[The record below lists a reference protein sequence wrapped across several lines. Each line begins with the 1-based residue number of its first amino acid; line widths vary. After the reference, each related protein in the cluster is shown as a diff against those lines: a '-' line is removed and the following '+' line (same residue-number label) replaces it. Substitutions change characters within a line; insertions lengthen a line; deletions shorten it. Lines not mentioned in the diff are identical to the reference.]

1 MKFSLIT
8 ATFNSQKSIAFC
20 LNSVMI
26 QTYSNF
32 EVIIVD
38 GASTDET
45 LLKIQQFND
54 PRIKVISEKDDGLYH
69 ALNKGI
75 SMATGDVVGFLHS
88 DDFFP
93 DECVLENLY
102 KSLHSEQVDGVYAN
116 LKYVSQSDS
125 NKVVR
130 DWKSKPFKFENL
142 KYGWMPPH
150 PTLFLKRDIY
160 NTLGG
165 FNTNFRIAADYDF
178 ILRLFSSNKFQIK
191 YLNIYTTHMR
201 VGGASNKSFKSIFQ
215 KSLEDYKVISQ
226 YSLLGFF
233 TLVFKNLRKILQAF
247 SA

>member
-1 MKFSLIT
+1 M
-8 ATFNSQKSIAFC
+8 
-20 LNSVMI
+20 
-26 QTYSNF
+26 
-32 EVIIVD
+32 
-38 GASTDET
+38 
-45 LLKIQQFND
+45 KIQQFND
-54 PRIKVISEKDDGLYH
+54 PRIKVISEKEDGLYY

-75 SMATGDVVGFLHS
+75 SMATGDVVGFIHS

-93 DECVLENLY
+93 DVNVLENLY
-102 KSLHSEQVDGVYAN
+102 KSLQSEQVDGVYAN

-130 DWKSKPFKFENL
+130 DWKSKPFKSENL

-150 PTLFLKRDIY
+150 PTLFLKRDFY

-201 VGGASNKSFKSIFQ
+201 VDGASNKSLKSIFK
-215 KSLEDYKVISQ
+215 KSSEDYKVISQ

-233 TLVFKNLRKILQAF
+233 TLVFKNLRKIPQAF

>member
-1 MKFSLIT
+1 
-8 ATFNSQKSIAFC
+8 
-20 LNSVMI
+20 
-26 QTYSNF
+26 
-32 EVIIVD
+32 
-38 GASTDET
+38 
-45 LLKIQQFND
+45 LKIQQFND
-54 PRIKVISEKDDGLYH
+54 PRIKVISEKEDGLYY

-75 SMATGDVVGFLHS
+75 SMATGDVVGFIHS

-93 DECVLENLY
+93 DVNVLENLY
-102 KSLHSEQVDGVYAN
+102 KSLQSEQVDGVYAN

-130 DWKSKPFKFENL
+130 DWKSKPFKSENL

-150 PTLFLKRDIY
+150 PTLFLKRDFY

-201 VGGASNKSFKSIFQ
+201 VDGASNKSLKSIFK
-215 KSLEDYKVISQ
+215 KSSEDYKVISQ

-233 TLVFKNLRKILQAF
+233 TLVFKNLRKIPQAF

>member
-1 MKFSLIT
+1 
-8 ATFNSQKSIAFC
+8 
-20 LNSVMI
+20 MI

-54 PRIKVISEKDDGLYH
+54 PRIKVISEKDDGLYY

-75 SMATGDVVGFLHS
+75 SMATGDVVGFIHS

-93 DECVLENLY
+93 DVNVLENLY
-102 KSLHSEQVDGVYAN
+102 KSLQSEQVDGVYAN

-130 DWKSKPFKFENL
+130 DWKSKPFKSENL

-201 VGGASNKSFKSIFQ
+201 VGGASNKSLKSIFK
-215 KSLEDYKVISQ
+215 KSSEDYKVISQ

-233 TLVFKNLRKILQAF
+233 TLVFKNLRKIPQAF

>member
-1 MKFSLIT
+1 
-8 ATFNSQKSIAFC
+8 
-20 LNSVMI
+20 MI
-26 QTYSNF
+26 QTYSDF

-45 LLKIQQFND
+45 LLKIQQFD
-54 PRIKVISEKDDGLYH
+54 DKRIKVVSEKDDGLYH

-93 DECVLENLY
+93 DVFVLENLH
-102 KSLHSEQVDGVYAN
+102 KLLQSEQVDGVFSN

-125 NKVVR
+125 NKVLR

-142 KYGWMPPH
+142 KFGWMPPH

-191 YLNIYTTHMR
+191 YLNMYTTHMR

-215 KSLEDYKVISQ
+215 KSMEDYKVISQ

-233 TLVFKNLRKILQAF
+233 TLVFKNLRKIPQAF

>member
-1 MKFSLIT
+1 M
-8 ATFNSQKSIAFC
+8 
-20 LNSVMI
+20 
-26 QTYSNF
+26 
-32 EVIIVD
+32 
-38 GASTDET
+38 
-45 LLKIQQFND
+45 KIQQFND
-54 PRIKVISEKDDGLYH
+54 PRIKVISEKDDGLYY

-75 SMATGDVVGFLHS
+75 SMATGDVVGFIHS

-93 DECVLENLY
+93 DVNVLENLY

-130 DWKSKPFKFENL
+130 DWKSKPFKSENL

-150 PTLFLKRDIY
+150 PTLFLKRDFY

-201 VGGASNKSFKSIFQ
+201 VDGASNKSLKSIFK
-215 KSLEDYKVISQ
+215 KSSEDYKVISQ

-233 TLVFKNLRKILQAF
+233 TLVFKNLRKIPQAF

>member
-1 MKFSLIT
+1 M
-8 ATFNSQKSIAFC
+8 
-20 LNSVMI
+20 
-26 QTYSNF
+26 
-32 EVIIVD
+32 
-38 GASTDET
+38 
-45 LLKIQQFND
+45 KIQQFND
-54 PRIKVISEKDDGLYH
+54 PRIKVISEKDDGLYY

-75 SMATGDVVGFLHS
+75 SMATGDVVGFIHS

-93 DECVLENLY
+93 DVNVLENLY
-102 KSLHSEQVDGVYAN
+102 KSLQSEQVDGVYAN

-130 DWKSKPFKFENL
+130 DWKSKPFKSENL

-150 PTLFLKRDIY
+150 PTLFLKRDFY

-201 VGGASNKSFKSIFQ
+201 VDGASNKSLKSIFK
-215 KSLEDYKVISQ
+215 KSSEDYKVISQ

-233 TLVFKNLRKILQAF
+233 TLVFKNLRKIPQAF
-247 SA
+247 SV

>member
-1 MKFSLIT
+1 
-8 ATFNSQKSIAFC
+8 
-20 LNSVMI
+20 MI
-26 QTYSNF
+26 QTYSDF

-54 PRIKVISEKDDGLYH
+54 KRIKVVSEKDDGLYH

-93 DECVLENLY
+93 DAFVLENLH
-102 KSLHSEQVDGVYAN
+102 KLLQSEQVDGVYSN

-130 DWKSKPFKFENL
+130 DWKSKPFKIENL
-142 KYGWMPPH
+142 KFGWMPPH

-191 YLNIYTTHMR
+191 YLNMYTTHMR

-215 KSLEDYKVISQ
+215 KSMEDYKVISQ

-233 TLVFKNLRKILQAF
+233 TLVFKNLRKIPQAF

>member
-130 DWKSKPFKFENL
+130 DWKSKPFKFEN
-142 KYGWMPPH
+142 
-150 PTLFLKRDIY
+150 
-160 NTLGG
+160 
-165 FNTNFRIAADYDF
+165 
-178 ILRLFSSNKFQIK
+178 
-191 YLNIYTTHMR
+191 
-201 VGGASNKSFKSIFQ
+201 
-215 KSLEDYKVISQ
+215 
-226 YSLLGFF
+226 
-233 TLVFKNLRKILQAF
+233 
-247 SA
+247 

>member
-1 MKFSLIT
+1 M
-8 ATFNSQKSIAFC
+8 
-20 LNSVMI
+20 
-26 QTYSNF
+26 
-32 EVIIVD
+32 
-38 GASTDET
+38 
-45 LLKIQQFND
+45 
-54 PRIKVISEKDDGLYH
+54 
-69 ALNKGI
+69 NKGI
-75 SMATGDVVGFLHS
+75 SMATGDVVGFIHS

-93 DECVLENLY
+93 DVNVLENLY
-102 KSLHSEQVDGVYAN
+102 KSLQSEQVDGVYAN

-130 DWKSKPFKFENL
+130 DWKSKPFKSENL

-150 PTLFLKRDIY
+150 PTLFLKRDFY

-201 VGGASNKSFKSIFQ
+201 VDGASNKSLKSIFK
-215 KSLEDYKVISQ
+215 KSSEDYKVISQ

-233 TLVFKNLRKILQAF
+233 TLVFKNLRKIPQAF